1 MSSFNNFINQQK
13 PKLRAHLTNRKGK
26 KIVGKYIII
35 ESDDWG
41 AIRTP
46 SKNALQA
53 FKNKG
58 LDVANSV
65 YKNDSLESNEDVDM
79 LFNVLQSFKDVNGRS
94 LVITANVIMGN
105 PDFEKIKESNFTQYH
120 YQHFTDTLN
129 QYPNHHQVFSS
140 YQKATANGL
149 FMPQFH
155 GREHL
160 QFARWLKVL
169 QTGNANALFCFNYG
183 ATYSGKADYSF
194 MEALDWDSPTD
205 VELQKNIITQGL
217 TMFKNTFGFNS
228 TSFIAPCYN
237 WDSALE
243 NHLHNNGIDIIQGT
257 RFQFSPTGTFEKYH
271 LIPHYFGQKN
281 SSGTMYNIRN
291 CFLEPSI
298 NSNKDWVD
306 TCLAEISAAFLW
318 NKPAVICSHRIN
330 YVGFINEKNRDR
342 GLHDL
347 SAVIKKAL
355 KKWPDV
361 QFISTNQLLEMKYLN
376 EVQV

>member
-1 MSSFNNFINQQK
+1 VSSISNFLNQQK
-13 PKLRAHLTNRKGK
+13 PKLRAHLTNSKGK
-26 KIVGKYIII
+26 NIQGKYLII

-65 YKNDSLESNEDVDM
+65 YKNDSLASNDDVDM
-79 LFNVLQSFKDVNGRS
+79 LFNLLQSFKDSNGRS
-94 LVITANVIMGN
+94 LVLTANVIMGN
-105 PDFEKIKESNFTQYH
+105 PNFEKIKASNYSH
-120 YQHFTDTLN
+120 YYYQNFTDTFL
-129 QYPNHHQVFSS
+129 QYPAHNQVFSKWQQAIS
-140 YQKATANGL
+140 NGL

-160 QFARWLKVL
+160 QFNRWLKVL
-169 QTGNANALFCFNYG
+169 QAGNQNALFCFDNG

-194 MEALDWDSPTD
+194 MEALDWDNPTD
-205 VELQKNIITQGL
+205 VDLQKKIITEGL
-217 TMFKNTFGFNS
+217 TMFKNTFGFPS

-243 NHLHNNGIDIIQGT
+243 NHLQASGINIIQGT
-257 RFQFSPTGTFEKYH
+257 RFQFAPTGTFEKYN
-271 LIPHYFGQKN
+271 LIPHFFGQKN
-281 SSGTMYNIRN
+281 SNGIVYNVRN

-298 NSNKDWVD
+298 NNNKDWVD

-330 YVGFINEKNRDR
+330 YVGFINEQNRDR
-342 GLHDL
+342 GLNDL
-347 SAVIKKAL
+347 AAVIKIVL

-361 QFISTNQLLEMKYLN
+361 QFISTNQLTELQLIN
-376 EVQV
+376 